1 METHGILGGVSS
13 FFQPRSEADSWFQ
26 IGRLSVTTTVFA
38 TLLVVAGTVVGAF
51 AGLISTTHFAVPLVI
66 QNGELWRLFTWPF
79 VEMVSIWTII
89 TFLIF
94 WYFGTFLEQ
103 TLGKQR
109 MAWFLVVV
117 WAVTTLAH
125 VVAGILLPAQTVLYG
140 LRMFQ
145 LVILLL
151 FIAEA
156 PRRRFFFGIPAWVL
170 GTVILALQLLSMV
183 SFRDW
188 GGLLGLL
195 LTLLGVAVFARRLGL
210 LSEYDW
216 LPGSPTRKQP
226 KQARAR
232 SRTTRPARGGTSKRH
247 MSDEER
253 MDELLG
259 KISAGGLHS
268 LTQKER
274 AELEKLRQRR
284 NRN

>member
-1 METHGILGGVSS
+1 MSS

-26 IGRLSVTTTVFA
+26 MGSLSVTTTVFT
-38 TLLVVAGTVVGAF
+38 TLLVALGTVVGAF
-51 AGLISTTHFAVPLVI
+51 VGLANTTAFTPALAI
-66 QNGELWRLFTWPF
+66 QEGQLWRLFTWPF
-79 VEMVSIWTII
+79 VDTVSIWTII

-94 WYFGTFLEQ
+94 WYFGSFLEQ
-103 TLGKQR
+103 TLGKER
-109 MAWFLVVV
+109 MAWFLVMV
-117 WAVTTLAH
+117 WAVTTVAH
-125 VVAGILLPAQTVLYG
+125 VVAGILLPASTVLYG

-156 PRRRFFFGIPAWVL
+156 PQRRFFFGIPAWVL
-170 GTVILALQLLSMV
+170 GAVILGLQLLSMV

-195 LTLLGVAVFARRLGL
+195 LTLFGVAVFARRLGL
-210 LSEYDW
+210 LSQYDW
-216 LPGSPTRKQP
+216 LPGSPTQKRQKQQKRQKRP
-226 KQARAR
+226 HAA
-232 SRTTRPARGGTSKRH
+232 RPARGAASKRH

-284 NRN
+284 NRS